1 MEFISKEKIVELS
14 NPGVVSRQ
22 LLNPENSSSERVTIT
37 EVHLEIG
44 ACQPRHTHDASEQI
58 WYATKGTGKLLL
70 ADEQEKVFTVGDVV
84 RFADKDVHG
93 LLNDGNEEFVYR
105 CQQIKENNCEQ
116 STVLYVI
123 AVQSLKPATLRDT
136 LTASQWSG
144 MWFFSLAFFAVIF
157 MEMLSDFLLVTERRN
172 TWKALNGNVSEAEF
186 HNLQQIVLCEN
197 QKVSIEK
204 KLASTILLVLMIC
217 ATAAFVWLTFWY
229 KVLL

>member
-1 MEFISKEKIVELS
+1 MRWIYICHC
-14 NPGVVSRQ
+14 G
-22 LLNPENSSSERVTIT
+22 
-37 EVHLEIG
+37 
-44 ACQPRHTHDASEQI
+44 
-58 WYATKGTGKLLL
+58 
-70 ADEQEKVFTVGDVV
+70 
-84 RFADKDVHG
+84 
-93 LLNDGNEEFVYR
+93 
-105 CQQIKENNCEQ
+105 
-116 STVLYVI
+116 TVLETGSTPRYFDGKPMEQYVF
-123 AVQSLKPATLRDT
+123 L
-136 LTASQWSG
+136 
-144 MWFFSLAFFAVIF
+144 SLAFFAVIF

>member
-1 MEFISKEKIVELS
+1 MM
-14 NPGVVSRQ
+14 G
-22 LLNPENSSSERVTIT
+22 IT
-37 EVHLEIG
+37 
-44 ACQPRHTHDASEQI
+44 
-58 WYATKGTGKLLL
+58 
-70 ADEQEKVFTVGDVV
+70 
-84 RFADKDVHG
+84 
-93 LLNDGNEEFVYR
+93 VYR

-157 MEMLSDFLLVTERRN
+157 MEMLSDLLLVADRR
-172 TWKALNGNVSEAEF
+172 TAWKALNGNVSEAKF

-197 QKVSIEK
+197 QKVYIEK
-204 KLASTILLVLMIC
+204 KLASTMRLVLMIC
-217 ATAAFVWLTFWY
+217 ATVAFVWFTFWY

>member
-1 MEFISKEKIVELS
+1 MM
-14 NPGVVSRQ
+14 G
-22 LLNPENSSSERVTIT
+22 IT
-37 EVHLEIG
+37 
-44 ACQPRHTHDASEQI
+44 
-58 WYATKGTGKLLL
+58 
-70 ADEQEKVFTVGDVV
+70 
-84 RFADKDVHG
+84 
-93 LLNDGNEEFVYR
+93 VYR

-123 AVQSLKPATLRDT
+123 AVQSLKPAAL
-136 LTASQWSG
+136 
-144 MWFFSLAFFAVIF
+144 
-157 MEMLSDFLLVTERRN
+157 RN
-172 TWKALNGNVSEAEF
+172 TWKALNGNISEAEF

>member
-1 MEFISKEKIVELS
+1 MM
-14 NPGVVSRQ
+14 G
-22 LLNPENSSSERVTIT
+22 IT
-37 EVHLEIG
+37 
-44 ACQPRHTHDASEQI
+44 
-58 WYATKGTGKLLL
+58 
-70 ADEQEKVFTVGDVV
+70 
-84 RFADKDVHG
+84 
-93 LLNDGNEEFVYR
+93 VYR

-157 MEMLSDFLLVTERRN
+157 MEMLSDLLLVADRR
-172 TWKALNGNVSEAEF
+172 TAWKALNGNVSEAKF

-197 QKVSIEK
+197 QKVYIEK
-204 KLASTILLVLMIC
+204 KLASTMRLVLMIC
-217 ATAAFVWLTFWY
+217 ATAAFVWFNFGY

>member
-1 MEFISKEKIVELS
+1 MM
-14 NPGVVSRQ
+14 G
-22 LLNPENSSSERVTIT
+22 IT
-37 EVHLEIG
+37 
-44 ACQPRHTHDASEQI
+44 
-58 WYATKGTGKLLL
+58 
-70 ADEQEKVFTVGDVV
+70 
-84 RFADKDVHG
+84 
-93 LLNDGNEEFVYR
+93 VYR

-204 KLASTILLVLMIC
+204 KTCKYDTTGSDDMCNCCICVVYLFGIRFCYERDNYYTTYWNWTIKIRYG
-217 ATAAFVWLTFWY
+217 TR
-229 KVLL
+229 